1 MTSFPTD
8 TMAPA
13 SARTKP
19 ESKPHS
25 NQQSNTQTKRNQ
37 GPAEHSLLK
46 KGGPD
51 DLLLS
56 VYRKVEKRILGR
68 LKAHLVNITGTELA
82 VEMASS
88 DTVPLADWCAAQTD
102 DAVYLEFHSAM
113 SGPSIWVRVSR
124 LFLTG
129 CVDCFFGGQFDGETC
144 AQGKLTRSEIGM
156 IDRLAKLLA
165 DSLSEGWSAVYE
177 TTVHYT
183 RYIHDI
189 DDLEMDLDD
198 PNILVSSARV
208 ALSGHAVKAIDFVQ
222 PIDGLSVAEPQ
233 LHRPVNRETH
243 TADPAWQKALKESFD
258 HVFLPVRSVLAR
270 PTMDLSQLS
279 QLAVG
284 DILPVAPTDNVPL
297 IVGDRVFAH
306 GSIGEQNGGVA
317 FKIKQFL

>member
-1 MTSFPTD
+1 MTNFPSDSTA
-8 TMAPA
+8 TAEAPIRA
-13 SARTKP
+13 ERTSHTT
-19 ESKPHS
+19 EQAGTNHA
-25 NQQSNTQTKRNQ
+25 
-37 GPAEHSLLK
+37 PAEHSFLK

-51 DLLLS
+51 DMLLS
-56 VYRKVEKRILGR
+56 VYRKVEKRLAGR
-68 LKAHLVNITGTELA
+68 LKAHLVNITGCELA

-88 DTVPLADWCAAQTD
+88 DSVPLTDWCAAQAD
-102 DAVYLEFHSAM
+102 DAVYLEFHSTM

-165 DSLSEGWSAVYE
+165 DSLTEGWSAMNE
-177 TTVHYT
+177 TIVRYAG
-183 RYIHDI
+183 YIHDI

-198 PNILVSSARV
+198 PNVLVSSARV
-208 ALSGHAVKAIDFVQ
+208 ALSGHAVRAIDFVQ
-222 PIDGLSVAEPQ
+222 PIDGLVVAEPQ

-243 TADPAWQKALKESFD
+243 AVDPAWQLALKESFD
-258 HVFLPVRSVLAR
+258 HVYMPVRSVLAR

-279 QLAVG
+279 RMAVG